1 MSARHGIARRRTRGF
16 TLIEAVIAT
25 GVIALL
31 MSLALP
37 SFNDMMARARLR
49 AAAEDLALALGNARL
64 ESLRPGA
71 GAQHITLQAG
81 SPWCWAVG
89 PAPQPD
95 CRGTAPGAYKVV
107 HGEDYPGVTM
117 SEGASA
123 VFDGSQQIAGIT
135 LAATFASAQGQT
147 LRVHMTPL
155 GRASVCAQD
164 VRIADY
170 PMC

>member
-1 MSARHGIARRRTRGF
+1 MSEWRWAARQRPRGF
-16 TLIEAVIAT
+16 TLIEAVIAM

-49 AAAEDLALALGNARL
+49 AAAEDLAIGLGNARL

-71 GAQHITLQAG
+71 GAQHVTVQPG

-89 PAPQPD
+89 PGPQPD

-107 HGEDYPGVTM
+107 HGEDYPGVAM
-117 SEGASA
+117 SGGVSA

-135 LAATFASAQGQT
+135 LAATFVSAQGQT

-155 GRASVCAQD
+155 GRASICAQD

-170 PMC
+170 PLC

>member
-1 MSARHGIARRRTRGF
+1 MSARPRPARTRSRGF
-16 TLIEAVIAT
+16 TLIEAVIVV

-31 MSLALP
+31 TSLALP

-49 AAAEDLALALGNARL
+49 AAAEDLALGLGNARL

-71 GAQHITLQAG
+71 GTMHVTVQPGH
-81 SPWCWAVG
+81 PWCWAVG

-95 CRGTAPGAYKVV
+95 CRGNAPGAFKVV
-107 HGEDYPGVTM
+107 HGEDYPGVAM
-117 SEGASA
+117 SDGASTL
-123 VFDGSQQIAGIT
+123 FDGSQQIAGMS
-135 LAATFASAQGQT
+135 LQATFVSTQGQT

-155 GRASVCAQD
+155 GRASICAQD

-170 PMC
+170 PLC

>member
-1 MSARHGIARRRTRGF
+1 MSRRHRAARHRPRGF
-16 TLIEAVIAT
+16 TLIEAVIAV

-31 MSLALP
+31 TSLALP

-49 AAAEDLALALGNARL
+49 AAAEDLALGLGNARL

-71 GAQHITLQAG
+71 GAMHITVQPG
-81 SPWCWAVG
+81 SPWCWAAG
-89 PAPQPD
+89 PAPQAD
-95 CRGTAPGAYKVV
+95 CRGAAPGSYKVV

-117 SEGASA
+117 AGGMSA

-135 LAATFASAQGQT
+135 LAATFVSAQGQT

-155 GRASVCAQD
+155 GRASICAQD

-170 PMC
+170 PLC

>member
-1 MSARHGIARRRTRGF
+1 MSARPRAARHRPRGF
-16 TLIEAVIAT
+16 TLIEAVIVV

-31 MSLALP
+31 TSLALP

-49 AAAEDLALALGNARL
+49 AAAEDLALGLGNARL

-71 GAQHITLQAG
+71 GTMHVNVQSG

-95 CRGTAPGAYKVV
+95 CRGSAPGSFKVV
-107 HGEDYPGVTM
+107 HGEDYPGVSM
-117 SEGASA
+117 SDAASA
-123 VFDGSQQIAGIT
+123 QFNASQQITGMT
-135 LAATFASAQGQT
+135 LQATFVSAQGQT

-155 GRASVCAQD
+155 GRASICAQD
-164 VRIADY
+164 ARIADY
-170 PMC
+170 PLC